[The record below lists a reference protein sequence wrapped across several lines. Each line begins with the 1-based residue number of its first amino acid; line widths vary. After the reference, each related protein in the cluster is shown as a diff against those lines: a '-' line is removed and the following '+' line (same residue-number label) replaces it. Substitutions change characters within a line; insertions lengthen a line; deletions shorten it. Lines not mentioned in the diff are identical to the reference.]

1 MAIIT
6 ETLISLGGGEARKA
20 LLRVCRTHIFMRTL
34 CVCVLLKANDF
45 VKIYLGVLCFVYMY
59 SMCVCA
65 ISDFVSKSDYVWFYV
80 CKVAPKM

>member
-1 MAIIT
+1 M
-6 ETLISLGGGEARKA
+6 
-20 LLRVCRTHIFMRTL
+20 
-34 CVCVLLKANDF
+34 CVLLKANDF